1 MKHLTEEALAAW
13 CDREL
18 AGKKQDTS
26 TIAHLD
32 GEGCTPCRA
41 RTEDLRTVLQALRTG
56 ELEAAPEAWIE
67 TAFARIRQ
75 EEARWSAARPS
86 LANQVRRLV
95 ETTQRR
101 LGQAIEEIQAAL
113 VVDSHAG
120 ALLPGI
126 RAWMALQPRQLLFVV
141 EDAQIH
147 LALEPKGKKFEIA
160 GQFLPLNG
168 ETCEGQVVLVQGG
181 KELRT
186 ELLPTGEFSF
196 PAVPSGEID
205 VHIEWAG
212 KLIRLAPLVLEAGA

>member
-18 AGKKQDTS
+18 AGQKQDTS
-26 TIAHLD
+26 SVAHVED
-32 GEGCTPCRA
+32 GGCATCRA
-41 RTEDLRTVLQALRTG
+41 RTEELRTVLMALRTG
-56 ELEAAPEAWIE
+56 ELEAAPEAWME
-67 TAFARIRQ
+67 SALARIRK
-75 EEARWSAARPS
+75 EEASWNSRPS

-95 ETTQRR
+95 ETTQRH
-101 LGQAIEEIQAAL
+101 LGQAFEEIQAAL

-126 RAWMALQPRQLLFVV
+126 RASMALQPRQLLFVV
-141 EDAQIH
+141 ADAQIH
-147 LALEPKGKKFEIA
+147 LALEPKGKRFEIA
-160 GQFLPLNG
+160 GQFLPLDG
-168 ETCEGQVVLVQGG
+168 ESCEGQVVLVQGG

-196 PAVPSGEID
+196 PAIPSGEIH

-212 KLIRLAPLVLEAGA
+212 KLIRLAPLALEAGA